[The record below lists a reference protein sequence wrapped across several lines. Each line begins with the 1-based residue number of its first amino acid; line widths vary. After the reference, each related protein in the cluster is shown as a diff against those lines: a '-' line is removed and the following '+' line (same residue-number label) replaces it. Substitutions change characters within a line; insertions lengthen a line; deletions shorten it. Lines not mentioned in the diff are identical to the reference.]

1 MEIIETLKARQSTH
15 GNFEDGAVISQTISQ
30 ALRSGISWHKM
41 AASQQEA
48 LEMIAHKMSRIVNGD
63 PLFIDSVRDII
74 GYAKLMQDILERT
87 EGATDVTNT
96 RKRYSDGSW
105 QETA

>member
-1 MEIIETLKARQSTH
+1 MSINETLAQRQSTH
-15 GNFEDGAVISQTISQ
+15 GNFELGALISQTISQ
-30 ALRSGISWHKM
+30 ALRSGSSWHKM
-41 AASQQEA
+41 SAAQQEA
-48 LEMIAHKMSRIVNGD
+48 LEMIAHKMARIVNGD

-87 EGATDVTNT
+87 EGASDVTNI
-96 RKRYSDGSW
+96 RKQYSNGSW